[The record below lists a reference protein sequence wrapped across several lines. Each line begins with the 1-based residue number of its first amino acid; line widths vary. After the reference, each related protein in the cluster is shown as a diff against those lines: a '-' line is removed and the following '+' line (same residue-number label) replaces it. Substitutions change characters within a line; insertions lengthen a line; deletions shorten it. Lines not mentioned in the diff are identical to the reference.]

1 MEVKI
6 IGPDNGKSSYLY
18 SIVQTAILELHLE
31 ASLIKSENLD
41 QEHPSNNYS
50 FPILVVNN
58 EVCVSG
64 RVPTVKETKKILLQT
79 TQEPEGK
86 NIAPKPK

>member
-6 IGPDNGKSSYLY
+6 IGPENGKSSYLY
-18 SIVQTAILELHLE
+18 SIVQTAILELHIE

-41 QEHPSNNYS
+41 QDYTSNNYS

-58 EVCVSG
+58 EVFVSG
-64 RVPTVKETKKILLQT
+64 RVPTVKETKKILLQA
-79 TQEPEGK
+79 TQESEGK